1 MKFFLYIAKRYA
13 IKGSKN
19 NAINL
24 ITGISSLGIIAG
36 AMAMFVVLS
45 VFSGLRV
52 FSLSFVNDF
61 DPDLKVMPITGKQ
74 LIIHDSTRTAL
85 KNLKDVEAISGII
98 EERALFTYDGKDQ
111 VAFLKGVDSNYIY
124 VIPIQKNI
132 FHGQWL
138 NHETDDVVLGSGIG
152 QKLSVGLFD
161 YNRILEVYMAK
172 PGKGALNRPE
182 DAFNRLALH
191 PVGYYF
197 LNDELSQKYVFCD
210 IELSREL
217 LELDSH
223 IYTALEIKRK
233 VGSSE
238 SNLKKEISKIFNHE
252 VLIKNRTELNAS
264 LHRMLNTENLV
275 LYLILTLVL
284 IVTLFTLIGALIM
297 TILDKK
303 SNIRTLFHLGASLQD
318 LKLIFLTQGFMICL
332 AGAVIGILLGIILV
346 GLQQYFALFMITPSL
361 PYPVEINVMNVLIVF
376 FTIIT
381 LGFLA
386 SFIASSRVNEK
397 LLKS

>member
-1 MKFFLYIAKRYA
+1 
-13 IKGSKN
+13 
-19 NAINL
+19 
-24 ITGISSLGIIAG
+24 
-36 AMAMFVVLS
+36 
-45 VFSGLRV
+45 
-52 FSLSFVNDF
+52 
-61 DPDLKVMPITGKQ
+61 
-74 LIIHDSTRTAL
+74 
-85 KNLKDVEAISGII
+85 
-98 EERALFTYDGKDQ
+98 
-111 VAFLKGVDSNYIY
+111 
-124 VIPIQKNI
+124 
-132 FHGQWL
+132 GQWL
-138 NHETDDVVLGSGIG
+138 NQETDDVVLGSGIG
-152 QKLSVGLFD
+152 QKLSIGLFD

-172 PGKGALNRPE
+172 PGKGAINRPE

-223 IYTALEIKRK
+223 VFTALEIKK
-233 VGSSE
+233 KGDGSE
-238 SNLKKEISKIFNHE
+238 KTLKKEIAKIFNHE
-252 VLIKNRTELNAS
+252 VQIKNRTELNAS

-303 SNIRTLFHLGASLQD
+303 SNIKTLFHLGASLKE
-318 LKLIFLTQGFMICL
+318 LKFIFLTQGFIICL

-346 GLQQYFALFMITPSL
+346 GLQQYIALFMITPSL